1 MRNALLMP
9 ARPHSRDTQ
18 PNRACVG
25 TEIACE
31 KGVGCSLHAKK
42 RRVRVRVR
50 VTRVGRVPVAFAF
63 FCFSPVFSVS
73 ALPRSGLRSPTTHM
87 QDRTKYRILYMY
99 QQQQNKTRDLI
110 VRHRHGFS
118 TPPSGESAED
128 HAPNFTDSPVLHSS
142 VSALHKSQHNHLH
155 AQSGWSSFLD
165 NSCVLY
171 VVLLDSLSRRP
182 GASDAPCVT
191 LIISNASRKN
201 LTPTMAPKKAH
212 SPAET
217 RAAIADAAARKAASE
232 KKKQGA
238 AAMRLALDAPKSLNT
253 ERIPAVLFAF
263 CAALLLVIDVA
274 TGHQHTVLTCGAA
287 AGLLLLSAV
296 CYFVT
301 AECCSFTQTQA
312 ELDSKVGKLLLLM
325 LVCVM
330 FLDGWLYEEATYNH
344 WGHSAN
350 VLKEER
356 RTQPTDRKLAPHPL
370 LRH

>member
-99 QQQQNKTRDLI
+99 QQQKNKTRDLI

-128 HAPNFTDSPVLHSS
+128 HAPNFTDSPVLHSIKRFAQI
-142 VSALHKSQHNHLH
+142 SAQPSTCTVWL
-155 AQSGWSSFLD
+155 
-165 NSCVLY
+165 
-171 VVLLDSLSRRP
+171 
-182 GASDAPCVT
+182 
-191 LIISNASRKN
+191 
-201 LTPTMAPKKAH
+201 
-212 SPAET
+212 
-217 RAAIADAAARKAASE
+217 
-232 KKKQGA
+232 
-238 AAMRLALDAPKSLNT
+238 
-253 ERIPAVLFAF
+253 VLFF
-263 CAALLLVIDVA
+263 GQLLCALRCLVGLSLA
-274 TGHQHTVLTCGAA
+274 S
-287 AGLLLLSAV
+287 AGRVGRAV
-296 CYFVT
+296 CNAYY
-301 AECCSFTQTQA
+301 Q
-312 ELDSKVGKLLLLM
+312 
-325 LVCVM
+325 
-330 FLDGWLYEEATYNH
+330 
-344 WGHSAN
+344 
-350 VLKEER
+350 
-356 RTQPTDRKLAPHPL
+356 
-370 LRH
+370 